1 MWRYVNLTFL
11 FFLQNLKKWKK
22 DKVLNLKVLYTD
34 PLFESLFPIVVKV
47 TDPKI

>member
-22 DKVLNLKVLYTD
+22 GKAMNLKVLYTD
-34 PLFESLFPIVVKV
+34 SLFESLFLNVVKV
-47 TDPKI
+47 TDHKI